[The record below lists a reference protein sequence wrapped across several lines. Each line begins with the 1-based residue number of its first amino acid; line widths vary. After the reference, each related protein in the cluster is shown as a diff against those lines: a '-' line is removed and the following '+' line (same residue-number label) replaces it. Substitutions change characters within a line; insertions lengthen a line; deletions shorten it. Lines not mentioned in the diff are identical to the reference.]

1 MGTWH
6 LGKRTDVSQD
16 HKRSATASDI
26 YNSAW
31 IGSLFKPSSTAGI
44 SKNRRLKYDI
54 LKGKRSAYPSYWGD
68 IMRGNPGFR
77 FHDNQDS
84 LFDRDLIH
92 KREEEEVKRNQD
104 ASLKTEAGPGQIE
117 TVFET
122 WADWGDSE
130 DFGGLRDDAAIYPH
144 LFDRTILTRVQK
156 KDGVDK
162 RNLMEQEK
170 RNQAEDDIVKESKEK
185 KNVEAEI
192 KSIKKSLPDI
202 KTDSSQTKSLKSS
215 SPGSAWK
222 TSLPNEFLFNPWAFD
237 SLNYGR

>member
-1 MGTWH
+1 
-6 LGKRTDVSQD
+6 
-16 HKRSATASDI
+16 
-26 YNSAW
+26 
-31 IGSLFKPSSTAGI
+31 
-44 SKNRRLKYDI
+44 
-54 LKGKRSAYPSYWGD
+54 
-68 IMRGNPGFR
+68 MRGNPGFR

-92 KREEEEVKRNQD
+92 KRENEDVKRNQE

-130 DFGGLRDDAAIYPH
+130 DFGGLRDDAALYPH

-156 KDGVDK
+156 KDGDSADK
-162 RNLMEQEK
+162 RNLMEKK
-170 RNQAEDDIVKESKEK
+170 RIKADDTVEESKEK

-202 KTDSSQTKSLKSS
+202 KTDSSQTKSLVKFLKILFQCKKNFLFFRNPHLLGQLGKLPFLMSS
-215 SPGSAWK
+215 SSIPGHLTVSTMAD
-222 TSLPNEFLFNPWAFD
+222 ND
-237 SLNYGR
+237 SP